1 MKRKVFKIS
10 IILFIIDQIV
20 KIIIDKTLT
29 LGKSYPIFTNFL
41 YITKAYN
48 SGVSF
53 SMFTGHRFLIIFINL
68 FIMIFLFIY
77 MHKFKIN
84 KRNII
89 AFSLTF
95 GGLLGNLLD
104 RIIHGY
110 VIDFI
115 DFYIFNYNYPI
126 FNLADSFIC
135 IGIIILL
142 YSIYLGEDN
151 ENNS

>member
-1 MKRKVFKIS
+1 MKRNVLKIS
-10 IILFIIDQIV
+10 IALCIFDQII
-20 KIIIDKTLT
+20 KIIIDKVLP
-29 LGKSYPIFTNFL
+29 LGKSYQVFANFL

-53 SMFTGHRFLIIFINL
+53 SMLTGHRVLIILINL
-68 FIMIFLFIY
+68 FIMSFLFLY
-77 MHKFKIN
+77 MKKFKIN
-84 KRNII
+84 RRNII
-89 AFSLTF
+89 AFSLTI
-95 GGLLGNLLD
+95 GGLFGNLID

-110 VIDFI
+110 VIDFM

-135 IGIIILL
+135 IGILILL

-151 ENNS
+151 ENRS